1 MFKHFLWGP
10 DDIWIDAMADLKSVE
25 SRSHPNINN
34 NSKIFKMELKPG
46 INGVNFKSQG
56 LRLAG
61 DLYTPDN
68 FDPSASYPAIVFAG
82 PFNQVHFLT
91 KSYP

>member
-1 MFKHFLWGP
+1 MKP
-10 DDIWIDAMADLKSVE
+10 D
-25 SRSHPNINN
+25 INR
-34 NSKIFKMELKPG
+34 
-46 INGVNFKSQG
+46 VNFKSQG